1 MKEKVYNFSLN
12 LNWKLLRNI
21 SQIDRFDASWA
32 TIEKR
37 EGQSLKHLKSI
48 ATIRSVGASTR
59 IEGSKLSDKEVET
72 LLSNIDISK
81 IEDRDS
87 QEVVGYFNVLDEI
100 SESYKNIEINER
112 DIKGIHNILL
122 KISKKDEWHR
132 GNYKQHTN
140 AVEATF
146 PDGSKQII
154 FKTTEPGYPTEDAM
168 KALIKW
174 YNQEKEVHPL
184 IKIAAFVYDF
194 VSIHPFQDGNGRL
207 SRLLTTLLLMKSGY
221 LWIQYVSFEHE
232 IENNKMNYY
241 RVLRSCQAQRP
252 NEDISEWIE
261 FFLESLVNVQK
272 KLEKKLNK
280 YTAEFK
286 LAPREKSILTYINE
300 NPGCKSGEI
309 AEKLNIPNPTVK
321 RILTELVSK
330 NLIEKFGKGAGTN
343 YSTK

>member
-1 MKEKVYNFSLN
+1 MKGKVYNFSLN

-174 YNQEKEVHPL
+174 HNQEKEVHPL